1 MDLAED
7 YVKFCIQY
15 VVENHLEEL
24 TFFESEQVHR
34 VEKESKSAPKVKLLA
49 NLRNVMNSEFK
60 RLTYEEAI
68 AICIKV
74 YCLFRPL
81 LTI

>member
-1 MDLAED
+1 MDLAEA

-24 TFFESEQVHR
+24 IYFETEQVR
-34 VEKESKSAPKVKLLA
+34 RAKEEKKLAPEVELLA

-74 YCLFRPL
+74 YCLF
-81 LTI
+81 